1 VPCSWIFPHLVWVQ
15 FSLGKISSTVCATI
29 NSNITLHNIGLP
41 TCCLPFKFLYG
52 QTGIFI
58 WNAPRNDNY
67 AKNFENSLRSPVL
80 SRTQSATSNPLTTWN
95 ITRAL
100 DVDRCSE
107 KALPCLV
114 KATKWSWTYTAIYGS
129 ETRVHVNHHILPRTD
144 FRPYSFYGKY
154 SRLPLPLPITKCWKL
169 SREYIQI
176 CVA

>member
-1 VPCSWIFPHLVWVQ
+1 MPCSWIFPHLVWVQ

-144 FRPYSFYGKY
+144 FRPYSFYRKY

-176 CVA
+176 YVA